1 MTIFSKVFII
11 NYLFCFITR
20 LNSDVFLARITLLWT
35 LWVWFKMQVL
45 RYLSKPYFLPS
56 TDQYYETLQPQPTA
70 AEVCFYDPHV
80 YPFLG
85 ADWESLSLSCW
96 KTEKKWQKQK
106 YCWNDWVLWFLLTG
120 LQDNP
125 WACDCSLYEMV
136 HFLNF
141 QSPNIAFIEPRL
153 KCFTPRSLAGVFFSQ
168 VELRKC
174 QSPVVHTSVAK
185 VKTILGSTVLL
196 RCGTTG
202 VPIPELSWRRADG
215 APLNG
220 TGTFKLKL
228 FFSPV

>member
-1 MTIFSKVFII
+1 
-11 NYLFCFITR
+11 
-20 LNSDVFLARITLLWT
+20 
-35 LWVWFKMQVL
+35 
-45 RYLSKPYFLPS
+45 
-56 TDQYYETLQPQPTA
+56 
-70 AEVCFYDPHV
+70 
-80 YPFLG
+80 
-85 ADWESLSLSCW
+85 
-96 KTEKKWQKQK
+96 
-106 YCWNDWVLWFLLTG
+106 
-120 LQDNP
+120 
-125 WACDCSLYEMV
+125 MV

-215 APLNG
+215 AQLNG
-220 TGTFKLKL
+220 TGGCGLSFSHIHGMKEGDMQLYFLQTVQKVKLL
-228 FFSPV
+228 GQ

>member
-1 MTIFSKVFII
+1 MA
-11 NYLFCFITR
+11 
-20 LNSDVFLARITLLWT
+20 NSNGELL
-35 LWVWFKMQVL
+35 
-45 RYLSKPYFLPS
+45 
-56 TDQYYETLQPQPTA
+56 
-70 AEVCFYDPHV
+70 YDPPCIPTSRLCKGHTR
-80 YPFLG
+80 
-85 ADWESLSLSCW
+85 SLSRFVPLKNRNKKCCW
-96 KTEKKWQKQK
+96 S
-106 YCWNDWVLWFLLTG
+106 DLVLWFLLTG

-125 WACDCSLYEMV
+125 WVCDCSLYEMV

-153 KCFTPRSLAGVFFSQ
+153 KCFTPRSLAGIFFSQ

-215 APLNG
+215 AQLNG
-220 TGTFKLKL
+220 TGMFGLS
-228 FFSPV
+228 FSPMWIE

>member
-1 MTIFSKVFII
+1 MKTSKQLTPMTIFSKVFIT

-96 KTEKKWQKQK
+96 KTEKKVTETKILLEWLSALVSFDRFARQSLGMWLQSV
-106 YCWNDWVLWFLLTG
+106 WNGPFPEFPVS
-120 LQDNP
+120 QHSVH
-125 WACDCSLYEMV
+125 WA
-136 HFLNF
+136 
-141 QSPNIAFIEPRL
+141 
-153 KCFTPRSLAGVFFSQ
+153 
-168 VELRKC
+168 
-174 QSPVVHTSVAK
+174 
-185 VKTILGSTVLL
+185 
-196 RCGTTG
+196 
-202 VPIPELSWRRADG
+202 
-215 APLNG
+215 
-220 TGTFKLKL
+220 
-228 FFSPV
+228 

>member
-1 MTIFSKVFII
+1 M
-11 NYLFCFITR
+11 
-20 LNSDVFLARITLLWT
+20 
-35 LWVWFKMQVL
+35 
-45 RYLSKPYFLPS
+45 
-56 TDQYYETLQPQPTA
+56 
-70 AEVCFYDPHV
+70 
-80 YPFLG
+80 
-85 ADWESLSLSCW
+85 
-96 KTEKKWQKQK
+96 
-106 YCWNDWVLWFLLTG
+106 LWFLLTG

-228 FFSPV
+228 FFFPSVDWVSESYAIIFCGLQSVWKLMTIAISHRWKTQKKKWVQH